1 MKKGGV
7 SESEKP
13 AESYMQF
20 MTRMHRG
27 YLEKICE
34 LGSFSAAFLRHRSRK
49 MKQRLVPLLGEG
61 GFVTTSA
68 LHAHEN

>member
-20 MTRMHRG
+20 MTRMHRDT
-27 YLEKICE
+27 LKKFVS
-34 LGSFSAAFLRHRSRK
+34 LVHSLRHFSNIIPEK
-49 MKQRLVPLLGEG
+49 
-61 GFVTTSA
+61 
-68 LHAHEN
+68 